1 MSWGV
6 RLGLAS
12 LCSLLAALAWCLW
25 AVVMLEDISFLLSRG
40 SRELREEKGRC
51 GICGRTVIHSSCF
64 MPAFILHR
72 CVFNTLEFPD
82 QKLSVKGNS
91 SNSPAEAGRAV

>member
-12 LCSLLAALAWCLW
+12 LCSLLAALAWCLQ
-25 AVVMLEDISFLLSRG
+25 AVVMLEDISFLLLQG
-40 SRELREEKGRC
+40 SRELREEEGRC
-51 GICGRTVIHSSCF
+51 GAAGICSRTVIHSSCF

-82 QKLSVKGNS
+82 
-91 SNSPAEAGRAV
+91 